1 MKVRYSYLP
10 EQFADP
16 AEIFEEMRKL
26 VATGDFT
33 LGKPVQEFERRF
45 AALIGVKHA
54 IGVGSG
60 TDGLKLALKAA
71 GIGHGD
77 EVITA
82 ANTFV
87 SSVGAI
93 NEIGATPVLVDVD
106 DSFCLAA
113 DQLEAASTPRTKA
126 ILPVHLTGN
135 VCDMPAVMA
144 IARRRRLAVVEDACQ
159 AILAEFDGK
168 RAGTWGVAAGF
179 SFHPLKNL
187 NIWGDGGAVVTD
199 DDAVAERLRL
209 LRNHGLKDRDRVEIL
224 GYNSRLDSLQA
235 IVGNWLIGSVD
246 TVTSQRIE
254 NAAFYDR
261 HFSQIPQIRIPP
273 RRSGSK
279 CVYHLY
285 MVFAKDRDALLQYC
299 LDHGIS
305 AKIHYPVPLYRQ
317 QGLRHLGYETG
328 RFPVTDRHAETVIS
342 FPVDQHVTSTQQGL
356 VVETVKAFYRGH

>member
-113 DQLEAASTPRTKA
+113 DQLEAAITPRTKA

-144 IARRRRLAVVEDACQ
+144 IARRHRLAVVEDACQ

-224 GYNSRLDSLQA
+224 RYYG
-235 IVGNWLIGSVD
+235 
-246 TVTSQRIE
+246 
-254 NAAFYDR
+254 
-261 HFSQIPQIRIPP
+261 
-273 RRSGSK
+273 
-279 CVYHLY
+279 
-285 MVFAKDRDALLQYC
+285 AKDQWSDP
-299 LDHGIS
+299 IS
-305 AKIHYPVPLYRQ
+305 RS
-317 QGLRHLGYETG
+317 
-328 RFPVTDRHAETVIS
+328 RF
-342 FPVDQHVTSTQQGL
+342 F
-356 VVETVKAFYRGH
+356 